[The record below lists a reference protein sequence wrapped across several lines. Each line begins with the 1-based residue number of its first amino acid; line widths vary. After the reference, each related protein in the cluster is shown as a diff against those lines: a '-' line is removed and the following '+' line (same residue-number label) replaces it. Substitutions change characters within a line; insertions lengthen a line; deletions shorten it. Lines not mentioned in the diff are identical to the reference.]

1 VIQKGIGAKPGAY
14 LLQPGKEALLV
25 AWRYEAGRIE
35 LTVKHRGSG
44 SAEEWVL
51 FCVLI
56 RDVLRPCELLRS
68 LLSSFGP
75 YDH

>member
-1 VIQKGIGAKPGAY
+1 MEVLGRTHRID
-14 LLQPGKEALLV
+14 GKASWLGV
-25 AWRYEAGRIE
+25 G
-35 LTVKHRGSG
+35 GD
-44 SAEEWVL
+44 WVL

-56 RDVLRPCELLRS
+56 KDVSRPCELLRS